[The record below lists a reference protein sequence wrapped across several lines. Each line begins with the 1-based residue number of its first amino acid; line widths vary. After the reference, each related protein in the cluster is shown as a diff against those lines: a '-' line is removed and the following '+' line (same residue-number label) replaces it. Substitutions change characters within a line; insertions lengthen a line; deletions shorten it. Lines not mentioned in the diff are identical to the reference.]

1 MCFPT
6 RTHIPRA
13 RDNNYVFGE
22 TLITGFSVYY
32 ESQGYVFP
40 SDNYVSL
47 TIVRAVTPSAC
58 AAGVKVI
65 SLYVRRR
72 CCCRHDNRQFSRDLR
87 VCP

>member
-1 MCFPT
+1 M
-6 RTHIPRA
+6 
-13 RDNNYVFGE
+13 FGE

-58 AAGVKVI
+58 AAGVKDDGKGK
-65 SLYVRRR
+65 RRVWNTWR
-72 CCCRHDNRQFSRDLR
+72 
-87 VCP
+87 